1 MQQKSYDMVQKY
13 DIKIQQIHD
22 YNEFVG
28 TEDLHP
34 HISVIHYDELPPIRH
49 SRMLWGVYGLFLLE
63 DSSEL
68 LSYGSGTYDYSEGSL
83 VCVAPSQIGGVTDD
97 GTTFQRKGWAL
108 LFSPELFHATD
119 VEKRLSRLEFFR
131 YHVNKAL
138 AITPAEQ
145 QHQKT
150 LLQMLRE
157 ELETEKRKEI
167 MTKLIEL
174 ILAYCSAFFNRQYSI
189 ESGGKCNHI
198 VSRLEHLLDDYY
210 ATEKQYT
217 KGLPTVRYCADNLCV
232 APNYLGDL
240 IRLETG
246 DSAIH
251 FIGHNIIRR
260 AKDMLMSGKSITE
273 TAYDLGF
280 DYPSHLSRL
289 FNRLEGVAPSTYIK
303 EHHGTTSA

>member
-1 MQQKSYDMVQKY
+1 MVQKY

-63 DSSEL
+63 DNSEQ

-108 LFSPELFHATD
+108 LFSPELFQATA
-119 VEKRLSRLEFFR
+119 VEKGLSRLEFFR

-138 AITPAEQ
+138 DITAAEQ
-145 QHQKT
+145 QHLKT
-150 LLQMLRE
+150 LFQMLRE

-167 MTKLIEL
+167 MIKLTEL
-174 ILAYCSAFFNRQYSI
+174 ILAYCSAFFSRQYSI
-189 ESGGKCNHI
+189 ESGEKCKHI
-198 VSRLEHLLDDYY
+198 VSRLEHVLDDYY
-210 ATEKQYT
+210 AMDKQYT
-217 KGLPTVRYCADNLCV
+217 KGLPTVRYCADSLCV

-240 IRLETG
+240 IRQETS

-251 FIGHNIIRR
+251 FIGRNIIRR

-289 FNRLEGVAPSTYIK
+289 FNRMEGVTPSTYIK
-303 EHHGTTSA
+303 KHHESSK

>member
-1 MQQKSYDMVQKY
+1 MVQKY

-28 TEDLHP
+28 ADDLHP
-34 HISVIHYDELPPIRH
+34 HISVIHYDELSPIRH

-63 DSSEL
+63 DNSEQ
-68 LSYGSGTYDYSEGSL
+68 LSYGSGTYEYSEGSL

-108 LFSPELFHATD
+108 LFSSELFHTTD
-119 VEKRLSRLEFFR
+119 VEKKLSRLEFFR

-138 AITPAEQ
+138 DITATEQ
-145 QHQKT
+145 QHLKT

-167 MTKLIEL
+167 IIKLIEL
-174 ILAYCSAFFNRQYSI
+174 ILAYCSAFFKRQYSI
-189 ESGGKCNHI
+189 ESGGKCKHI

-217 KGLPTVRYCADNLCV
+217 KGLPTVRYCADCLCV

-240 IRLETG
+240 IRQETG

-251 FIGHNIIRR
+251 FIGRNIIRR
-260 AKDMLMSGKSITE
+260 AKDMLMSGKSITD

-289 FNRLEGVAPSTYIK
+289 FNRMEGVPPSTYIK
-303 EHHGTTSA
+303 KGSSAKCIDEI

>member
-1 MQQKSYDMVQKY
+1 MVQKY

-28 TEDLHP
+28 TENLHP

-63 DSSEL
+63 DNSEQ

-108 LFSPELFHATD
+108 LFSPELFQATA
-119 VEKRLSRLEFFR
+119 VEKGLSRLEFFR

-138 AITPAEQ
+138 DITAAEQ
-145 QHQKT
+145 QHLKT
-150 LLQMLRE
+150 LFQMLRE

-167 MTKLIEL
+167 MIKLTEL
-174 ILAYCSAFFNRQYSI
+174 ILAYCSAFFSRQYSI
-189 ESGGKCNHI
+189 ESGEKCKHI
-198 VSRLEHLLDDYY
+198 VSRLEHVLDDYY

-217 KGLPTVRYCADNLCV
+217 KGLPTVRYCADSLCV

-240 IRLETG
+240 IRQETS

-251 FIGHNIIRR
+251 FIGRNIIRR

-289 FNRLEGVAPSTYIK
+289 FNRMEGVTPSTYIK
-303 EHHGTTSA
+303 KHHESSK